1 MHASAAPRLQI
12 LAAALLFSTGGAA
25 IKAVSLTAWQT
36 AAVRSSIAALAL
48 ILFMPSWRRG
58 WTQRTLL
65 VGLAYATTMVL
76 FVLGNK
82 LTTNANIIFLQA
94 TAPLYLLLVGPLLLR
109 ERIGRREVAVAGA
122 LALGMA
128 LFFIGFESPQETAPN
143 PRLGNLLGAFAGL
156 SWALTLAGL
165 RWLGRGTPAPG
176 TDPAGAAVLA
186 GNVIA
191 GLACLP
197 LAFPFGPTT
206 ATDWALVAYLGL
218 FQIGLA
224 YVFMT
229 RGIRRVGA
237 FEVSLLLI
245 LEPVAGVFWTWLV
258 HGERPAGWAIAG
270 CVLILIATVIN
281 TFAARQRDA
290 EDGVR
295 SHISTFR
302 K

>member
-1 MHASAAPRLQI
+1 MRANATPRLQI
-12 LAAALLFSTGGAA
+12 VAAALLFSTGGAA

-58 WTQRTLL
+58 WTRGTLL
-65 VGLAYATTMVL
+65 VGLAYGATMVL
-76 FVLGNK
+76 FVQGNK

-109 ERIGRREVAVAGA
+109 ERIRAREVAVAGA
-122 LALGMA
+122 LAAGMA

-143 PRLGNLLGAFAGL
+143 PRLGNLLGVFAGFT
-156 SWALTLAGL
+156 WALTLAGL
-165 RWLGRGTPAPG
+165 RWLGRGARARG
-176 TDPAGAAVLA
+176 ADPAGAAVLA
-186 GNVIA
+186 GNAIA

-197 LAFPFGPTT
+197 LAFPFGPT
-206 ATDWALVAYLGL
+206 AAMDWALAAYLGL

-229 RGIRRVGA
+229 RGVRRVGA
-237 FEVSLLLI
+237 FEASLLLI

-258 HGERPAGWAIAG
+258 HDERPAGWAIAG
-270 CVLILIATVIN
+270 CTVILIATVIN
-281 TFAARQRDA
+281 TFVARPRDA
-290 EDGVR
+290 
-295 SHISTFR
+295 
-302 K
+302 